1 MSRTHAV
8 SGASTAVGGVQ
19 VTGRKL
25 PLRRAPGNL
34 YNGWMHVMITGA
46 SGLIGSALVPRLTTA
61 GHRVTRLVR
70 PPARARDGERVWDPD
85 SGALEVDTISDADAI
100 VHLGGANVGTV
111 WTPRKKRQLRS
122 SRVRSTRLLADR
134 ISDLARS
141 SRPPV
146 FVHASAV
153 GYYGDRGDEVLTES
167 SSPGRGFLPDLCRD
181 WEAAS
186 QPAGDAGS
194 RVVHVRTGLVL
205 SRHGGVLHAML
216 PAFRL
221 GLGARLGDGTQWMP
235 WIALD
240 DVAQVYTRA
249 LTDDSLRGA
258 VNAVGPE
265 PVRNAE
271 FSRAVGA
278 LLHKPV
284 RLAAPGFA
292 LRLLPGGIA
301 DEALL
306 ASERVM
312 PEVLRSVGFA
322 YQYPTLP
329 AALAAALR

>member
-1 MSRTHAV
+1 
-8 SGASTAVGGVQ
+8 
-19 VTGRKL
+19 
-25 PLRRAPGNL
+25 
-34 YNGWMHVMITGA
+34 MHVVIAGA
-46 SGLIGSALVPRLTTA
+46 SGLIGSALVPRLA
-61 GHRVTRLVR
+61 ANGHRVTRLVR
-70 PPARARDGERVWDPD
+70 PPARADGDVRVWDPAA
-85 SGALEVDTISDADAI
+85 GVLETETLADADAI
-100 VHLGGANVGTV
+100 VHLGGANVGTL
-111 WTPRKKRQLRS
+111 WTPRKRRQLRS

-134 ISDLARS
+134 ISDLGRS
-141 SRPPV
+141 RRPPV

-167 SSPGRGFLPDLCRD
+167 SSPGHGFFPDLCRD

-186 QPAGDAGS
+186 NPARDAGS

-205 SRHGGVLHAML
+205 SQHGGVLQAML

-240 DVAQVYTRA
+240 DVAQVYMRA
-249 LTDDSLRGA
+249 ITDDSLRGP
-258 VNAVGPE
+258 VNAVAPE
-265 PVRNAE
+265 PVQNTE
-271 FSRAVGA
+271 FTRAVAAQVG
-278 LLHKPV
+278 KPA

-292 LRLLPGGIA
+292 LRLLPGRMA

-306 ASERVM
+306 ASERVL
-312 PEVLRSVGFA
+312 PEALRLVGFV

>member
-1 MSRTHAV
+1 
-8 SGASTAVGGVQ
+8 
-19 VTGRKL
+19 
-25 PLRRAPGNL
+25 
-34 YNGWMHVMITGA
+34 MHVLIAGA
-46 SGLIGSALVPRLTTA
+46 SGLIGSALVPHLA
-61 GHRVTRLVR
+61 ANGHRVTRLVR
-70 PPARARDGERVWDPD
+70 SPARADGDVRVWNPEK
-85 SGALEVDTISDADAI
+85 GVLETETLANADAI
-100 VHLGGANVGTV
+100 VHLGGANVGTL
-111 WTPRKKRQLRS
+111 WTPRKKRELRS
-122 SRVRSTRLLADR
+122 SRVRSTRLIADR

-167 SSPGRGFLPDLCRD
+167 SPPGHGFLPDLCRD
-181 WEAAS
+181 WETAS
-186 QPAGDAGS
+186 NPARDAGS

-205 SRHGGVLHAML
+205 SRHGGVLRAML

-221 GLGARLGDGTQWMP
+221 GLGARLGDGSQWMP
-235 WIALD
+235 WIALED
-240 DVAQVYTRA
+240 LVQVYAHAVTGGP
-249 LTDDSLRGA
+249 LEGP
-258 VNAVGPE
+258 VNAVSPE

-284 RLAAPGFA
+284 RLAAPAFA
-292 LRLLPGGIA
+292 LRLLPGRMA

-306 ASERVM
+306 ASERVL
-312 PEVLRSVGFA
+312 PEALRRAGFV

>member
-1 MSRTHAV
+1 MVA
-8 SGASTAVGGVQ
+8 
-19 VTGRKL
+19 
-25 PLRRAPGNL
+25 
-34 YNGWMHVMITGA
+34 GA
-46 SGLIGSALVPRLTTA
+46 SGLIGGALVPRLTAA

-70 PPARARDGERVWDPD
+70 HPARARDGERVWDPA
-85 SGALEVDTISDADAI
+85 SGALEVETISDADAI
-100 VHLGGANVGTV
+100 VHLGGANLGTL

-153 GYYGDRGDEVLTES
+153 GYYGDRGDDVLTES

-186 QPAGDAGS
+186 QPAGAAGS

-249 LTDDSLRGA
+249 ITDDSLRGP
-258 VNAVGPE
+258 VNAVAPE
-265 PVRNAE
+265 PVQNTE
-271 FSRAVGA
+271 FTRAVAAQVGKRA
-278 LLHKPV
+278 

-292 LRLLPGGIA
+292 LRLLPGRMA

-312 PEVLRSVGFA
+312 PEALRRVGFV

>member
-1 MSRTHAV
+1 
-8 SGASTAVGGVQ
+8 
-19 VTGRKL
+19 
-25 PLRRAPGNL
+25 
-34 YNGWMHVMITGA
+34 MHVLIAGA
-46 SGLIGSALVPRLTTA
+46 SGLIGSALVPRLTA
-61 GHRVTRLVR
+61 NGHRVTRLVR
-70 PPARARDGERVWDPD
+70 PPARADGDARVWNPET
-85 SGALEVDTISDADAI
+85 GVLETESLADADAI
-100 VHLGGANVGTV
+100 VHLGGANVGTL
-111 WTPRKKRQLRS
+111 WTPRKKRELRS

-141 SRPPV
+141 RQAPV

-167 SSPGRGFLPDLCRD
+167 SPPGHGFFPDLCRD
-181 WEAAS
+181 WETAS
-186 QPAGDAGS
+186 NPAREAGS

-205 SRHGGVLHAML
+205 SRHGGVLRAML

-235 WIALD
+235 WIALE
-240 DVAQVYTRA
+240 DVVDVYAHAVTGG
-249 LTDDSLRGA
+249 SLQGA
-258 VNAVGPE
+258 VNAVSPE

-292 LRLLPGGIA
+292 LRLLPGKMA

-306 ASERVM
+306 ASERVL
-312 PEVLRSVGFA
+312 PEALRRVGFA
-322 YQYPTLP
+322 YKYPTLP
-329 AALAAALR
+329 AALAAELR

>member
-1 MSRTHAV
+1 
-8 SGASTAVGGVQ
+8 
-19 VTGRKL
+19 
-25 PLRRAPGNL
+25 
-34 YNGWMHVMITGA
+34 MHVLISGA
-46 SGLIGSALVPRLTTA
+46 SGLIGSALVPCLA
-61 GHRVTRLVR
+61 VNGHRVTRLIR
-70 PPARARDGERVWDPD
+70 SPGRADGDVRVWDPAA
-85 SGALEVDTISDADAI
+85 GVLETETLADVDAI
-100 VHLGGANVGTV
+100 VHLGGANVGAI
-111 WTPRKKRQLRS
+111 WTPRKKRELRS

-134 ISDLARS
+134 LSDLARS
-141 SRPPV
+141 KRPPV

-153 GYYGDRGDEVLTES
+153 GYYGDRGDEILTES
-167 SSPGRGFLPDLCRD
+167 SAPGRGFLPDLCRD
-181 WEAAS
+181 WEAAA

-240 DVAQVYTRA
+240 DVAQVYMRA
-249 LTDDSLRGA
+249 ITDDSLRGP
-258 VNAVGPE
+258 VNAVAPE
-265 PVRNAE
+265 QVQNTE
-271 FSRAVGA
+271 FTHAVAAQVGRR
-278 LLHKPV
+278 V
-284 RLAAPGFA
+284 RLAAPAFA
-292 LRLLPGGIA
+292 LRLLPGRMA

-312 PEVLRSVGFA
+312 PEALRRAGFG